1 MDLLGRKSLDTHITV
16 LAWLRIAY
24 SGLLMLGGLF
34 VGTLLTGMGVATHDV
49 VAHQILTTVAAVL
62 GGLMLI
68 LCVPGLVA
76 GIGLLGRASWSRVLS
91 LVLAVFDLAAFP
103 VGSILAAYTVFV
115 LSQSAAIEAFGPCCA
130 MEEVRLQAASA

>member
-1 MDLLGRKSLDTHITV
+1 MDLLGRKNLDTHITV

-34 VGTLLTGMGVATHDV
+34 VGTLLTGIGAATHDE
-49 VAHQILTTVAAVL
+49 VAYQILTSAGAVV

-68 LCVPGLVA
+68 LSVPGLVA

-103 VGSILAAYTVFV
+103 LGSILAAYTVFV

-130 MEEVRLQAASA
+130 MEQVRLQTASA